1 MESSSDR
8 HSRDSRPT
16 KPGSVRAYDGRRQQ
30 TFEEG
35 DRVGVMRVA
44 RLTSRIQI
52 VEATVLGMLDD
63 YRALIGFSGGA
74 DLAWPIGDLTR
85 MPSRE

>member
-1 MESSSDR
+1 
-8 HSRDSRPT
+8 
-16 KPGSVRAYDGRRQQ
+16 
-30 TFEEG
+30 
-35 DRVGVMRVA
+35 MRMA
-44 RLTSRIQI
+44 RLTGEIQI

-63 YRALIGFSGGA
+63 YGALIRFSGDA